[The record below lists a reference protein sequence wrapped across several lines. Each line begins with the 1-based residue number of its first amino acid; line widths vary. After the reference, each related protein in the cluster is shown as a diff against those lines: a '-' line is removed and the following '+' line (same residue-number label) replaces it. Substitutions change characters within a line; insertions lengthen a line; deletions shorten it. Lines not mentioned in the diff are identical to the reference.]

1 MNSESSKTS
10 EQHVLIFKLT
20 DKLNL
25 RRGEKIIVITSQHLL
40 YMEKHKNSYN
50 NKKCKIS
57 TPTWINQFELPDG
70 LYSVLHIQD
79 HFEHILKKARR
90 KYR

>member
-1 MNSESSKTS
+1 MK
-10 EQHVLIFKLT
+10 
-20 DKLNL
+20 
-25 RRGEKIIVITSQHLL
+25 RLL
-40 YMEKHKNSYN
+40 VSHHRIYYTWKNIKHSYN
-50 NKKCKIS
+50 NNKCKIS